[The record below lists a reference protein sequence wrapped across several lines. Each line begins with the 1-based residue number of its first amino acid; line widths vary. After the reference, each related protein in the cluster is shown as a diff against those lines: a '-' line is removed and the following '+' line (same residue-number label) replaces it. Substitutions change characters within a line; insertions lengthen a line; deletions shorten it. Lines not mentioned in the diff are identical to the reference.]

1 MSDEIDI
8 KAKNL
13 FRDREVHFIVTNYS
27 IYQEDIILNL
37 YTPKNVVRYKIIHV
51 L

>member
-13 FRDREVHFIVTNYS
+13 FRDREVHFIVTK
-27 IYQEDIILNL
+27 LFNL
-37 YTPKNVVRYKIIHV
+37 PRRYNFKFVHT
-51 L
+51 

>member
-37 YTPKNVVRYKIIHV
+37 YTPKNVVRCKIIHV